1 VSLRKI
7 AHVAKELFVDVE
19 SASALLVLI
28 AVMVVIAFIAAA
40 EVALASTTRSRVRQ
54 LVEVGVERA
63 KTLES
68 VLTDPAQFLS
78 TLMLLKS
85 AAYVTSGAAA
95 LWLSMQQG
103 WSLSERFLLLAG
115 IGFIFVLVQIG
126 SRAATLRHAEQVALT
141 LSGLVRFFSILLSPF
156 SFVLRWVG
164 AQVRGDTQEAT
175 AESIFLSEDGLRFLI
190 NVGAGEGVIE
200 EEEKQMIASIFELG
214 ETIVREIMVP
224 RLDVVALNIE
234 TSITESL
241 DLIIKKGHSR
251 IPVYEDNIDHIVGF
265 LYAKDLLRCFREGQ
279 SNAPIRQLLRKAY
292 FVPESKKLDE
302 LFHDM
307 QLRRVHAAIVVDEY
321 GGTAG
326 LVTIEDLLEE
336 IVGEIQDEYDSEK
349 PIFQQIAP
357 TGFIFNARIEIDEV
371 SDRIGVDLS
380 LDNDV
385 DTLGGFIY
393 NQLGRVPEQG
403 DMVEYADRRF
413 TVLSVT
419 ARRIG
424 QIRVEWSAPAEESE
438 TGNVLSMNGSWKPV
452 EEAKEQSNPFFRY
465 MT

>member
-1 VSLRKI
+1 M
-7 AHVAKELFVDVE
+7 FVEVE
-19 SASALLVLI
+19 SASALLLLI
-28 AVMVVIAFIAAA
+28 ATMVVIALVAAA
-40 EVALASTTRSRVRQ
+40 EVALASTSRSRVRQ
-54 LVEVGVERA
+54 LIEMGVERA
-63 KTLES
+63 KALDTLLS
-68 VLTDPAQFLS
+68 DPAQFLS
-78 TLMLLKS
+78 TLMILKS

-95 LWLSMQQG
+95 LWLALRQG
-103 WSLSERFLLLAG
+103 WPLGERLLLLAA
-115 IGFIFVLVQIG
+115 IGFLLVIVQIAT
-126 SRAATLRHAEQVALT
+126 RAATLRQPERIALA
-141 LSGLVRFFSILLSPF
+141 LGLFVQISSILLLPF
-156 SFVLRWVG
+156 SFILRWIG
-164 AQVRGDTQEAT
+164 AQVRGDTKEVS

-190 NVGAGEGVIE
+190 NVGEGEGVIE
-200 EEEKQMIASIFELG
+200 EEEKQMIASIFEMG

-224 RLDVVALNIE
+224 RLDVVAIEIE
-234 TSITESL
+234 TSITEAL

-279 SNAPIRQLLRKAY
+279 NNAPIRQQLRKAY
-292 FVPESKKLDE
+292 FVPESKRLDE

-349 PIFQQIAP
+349 PIYQQISP
-357 TGFIFNARIEIDEV
+357 TSYIFNARIEIDEV
-371 SDRIGVDLS
+371 SDLIGVDLS
-380 LDNDV
+380 EGNDV

-403 DMVEYADRRF
+403 DTVEYADRRF
-413 TVLSVT
+413 TVLSVV

-424 QIRVEWSAPAEESE
+424 QIRVDWNAPLEESE
-438 TGNVLSMNGSWKPV
+438 NERVLSLNGSVKSV
-452 EEAKEQSNPFFRY
+452 EEVKGQSNPFLRY

>member
-1 VSLRKI
+1 
-7 AHVAKELFVDVE
+7 
-19 SASALLVLI
+19 
-28 AVMVVIAFIAAA
+28 
-40 EVALASTTRSRVRQ
+40 
-54 LVEVGVERA
+54 
-63 KTLES
+63 
-68 VLTDPAQFLS
+68 
-78 TLMLLKS
+78 MLLKS

-95 LWLSMQQG
+95 IELSMRQE
-103 WSLSERFLLLAG
+103 WSWPERLLLLAG
-115 IGFIFVLVQIG
+115 TGFILVLVQIA
-126 SRAATLRHAEQVALT
+126 SRAATLRYTEQVALS
-141 LSGLVRFFSILLSPF
+141 LSVVVRFFSTLLLPL
-156 SFVLRWVG
+156 SFILRWVG
-164 AQVRGDTQEAT
+164 AQVRGETKEVT

-190 NVGAGEGVIE
+190 NVGESEGVIE

-224 RLDVVALNIE
+224 RLDVVALEIE

-279 SNAPIRQLLRKAY
+279 NNAPIRQLLRKAY

-349 PIFQQIAP
+349 PIFQQVTP
-357 TGFIFNARIEIDEV
+357 TSYIFNARIEIDEV

-380 LDNDV
+380 QNNDV

-403 DMVEYADRRF
+403 DTVEYAARRF
-413 TVLSVT
+413 TVLSVN

-424 QIRVEWSAPAEESE
+424 QIRVEWNAPAEESE
-438 TGNVLSMNGSWKPV
+438 TDNVLSLNGTWKPV
-452 EEAKEQSNPFFRY
+452 EEAKEQNNPFFRY